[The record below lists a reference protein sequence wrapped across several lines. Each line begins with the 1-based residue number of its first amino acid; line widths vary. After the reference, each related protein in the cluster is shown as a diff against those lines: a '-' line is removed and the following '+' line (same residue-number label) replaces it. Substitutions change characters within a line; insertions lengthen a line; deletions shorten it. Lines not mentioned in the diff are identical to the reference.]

1 MDSDM
6 RDEAFIIEKE
16 REEDRLLL
24 QVRDAARI
32 AADGDAARSREVLDL
47 ISGPQRAAGSG
58 DLRLCEALGDFYR
71 DAEPSVTGLSRSG
84 ATDNAVH
91 WYYKAASASRYPRRG
106 ECGMQIA
113 LLSFL
118 PKYGNVRFK
127 QAKDWFGRAD
137 ASARPG
143 HGFVPAASPSMKAA
157 TTRPWASGRRPIRSP
172 ATGLERWKLRACWSG
187 AAWMR
192 PEACSG

>member
-1 MDSDM
+1 M

-47 ISGPQRAAGSG
+47 ISGPQHAAESG

-71 DAEPSVTGLSRSG
+71 DAEPAVTGLSRSG
-84 ATDNAVH
+84 ATDNAVR
-91 WYYKAASASRYPRRG
+91 WYYKAASASRYSRRG

-127 QAKDWFGRAD
+127 QAKDWFVWAGGRLG
-137 ASARPG
+137 SAG
-143 HGFVPAASPSMKAA
+143 A
-157 TTRPWASGRRPIRSP
+157 W
-172 ATGLERWKLRACWSG
+172 LRAGSIAEYEG
-187 AAWMR
+187 R
-192 PEACSG
+192 YDEALGFRERQHRRV